1 MSNLASCVELL
12 KTLCVFGFMRISQK
26 EARIAIQLQ
35 LTILPYLLLHG
46 SVHFIAKQFSYKLR
60 VIYMEIGWGN

>member
-46 SVHFIAKQFSYKLR
+46 SEES
-60 VIYMEIGWGN
+60 